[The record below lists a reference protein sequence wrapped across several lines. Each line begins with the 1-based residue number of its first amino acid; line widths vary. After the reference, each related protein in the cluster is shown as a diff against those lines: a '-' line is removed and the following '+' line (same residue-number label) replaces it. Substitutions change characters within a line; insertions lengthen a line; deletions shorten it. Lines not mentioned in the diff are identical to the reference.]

1 MKRRSLLTTVSILA
15 LGTVLPLSGLASCKS
30 EEKSV
35 EKIEITLN
43 GTVVTEATVKKGEI
57 ITLKVNGGKD
67 GEKVSWSSSD
77 TNIATVSN
85 MGKVTGVAGGE
96 ATLTAKKGEATA
108 TIKITVNAVTVTLN
122 KTSLTLEKGTE
133 ETLTATA
140 SDGSAI
146 TWESSDPAKVSV
158 DANGKVTA
166 NIEGEADITASAGK
180 AGSATCHVTVVWTNK
195 PEHYAV
201 GSTGG
206 QDDTCKEGKQDA
218 WFYWAD
224 QGWCGGTVT
233 VNECY
238 TSSEKNGMI
247 HLDFSGQK
255 EGESWF
261 GMQLFY
267 RHSKA
272 LNVAGDAQVDV
283 ENGKAYKLLMDVD
296 SPADTWITNQKNPIQ
311 LKKGENKDC
320 VSQFKL
326 ADGLSTA
333 CIQFGLE
340 FDTTYTDA
348 DGNQQTESAGW
359 KIEGGKFDISN
370 LRLQELEMTKL
381 AAPTALTFTDN
392 DSGGKTVN
400 ITGDS
405 NAESYK
411 LNFYDGDALT
421 YSVSGIKS
429 GDTFDDSD
437 LLNGN
442 YTVKAIAQSS
452 VITVL
457 DSDESEQLT
466 TYNVTDREMPN
477 DYDLENYGEKDAPK
491 NKWVYWT
498 DPNVNG
504 VSNAHFKD
512 NQLTFEITAGGAWY
526 ANQFFL
532 KDSRHLS
539 GQTYNYTVTIK
550 GTNIQGEPKMTING
564 NKIDLVEGT
573 EQTVDITVTG
583 GGTSFSIQMGA
594 DNPDSCITSGKFE
607 ISYAEKNK

>member
-1 MKRRSLLTTVSILA
+1 MKRRNLLTTVSILA

-30 EEKSV
+30 EQKSE

-43 GTVVTEATVKKGEI
+43 DAVVTEATVKKGEF
-57 ITLKVNGGKD
+57 ITLKVKGGKD
-67 GEKVSWSSSD
+67 GEKVSWSSS
-77 TNIATVSN
+77 NVEIATVSN
-85 MGKVTGVAGGE
+85 MGKVTGVAAGE

-108 TIKITVNAVTVTLN
+108 TIKITVSAVTVTLN

-133 ETLTATA
+133 ETLTATV
-140 SDGSAI
+140 SDGSAVS
-146 TWESSDPAKVSV
+146 WESSDPAKVSV

-180 AGSATCHVTVVWTNK
+180 AGSATCHVTVVWENK

-201 GSTGG
+201 GSSGG
-206 QDDTCKEGKQDA
+206 QDDTCKEGNQDK

-247 HLDFSGQK
+247 HLDFSGQT
-255 EGESWF
+255 GQESWF

-272 LNVAGDAQVDV
+272 LNIAGTDQVDV

-296 SPADTWITNQKNPIQ
+296 SPADTWITNQKNHIQ

-320 VSQFKL
+320 ESQFKL
-326 ADGLSTA
+326 EDGLSTA

-340 FDTTYTDA
+340 NDTKYTDA
-348 DGNQQTESAGW
+348 DGNEQTEPAGW

-370 LRLQELEMTKL
+370 LRLQELQMTKL
-381 AAPTALTFTDN
+381 SAPTALSFVDDGN
-392 DSGGKTVN
+392 GGKKVN
-400 ITGDS
+400 ITGDEK
-405 NAESYK
+405 AESYT
-411 LNFYDGDALT
+411 LNFYKDDNLS
-421 YSVSGIKS
+421 YSASGIKS
-429 GDTFDDSD
+429 GDTFDDAS
-437 LLNGN
+437 LLDGN

-452 VITVL
+452 KITFS
-457 DSDESEQLT
+457 DSDESAQLA
-466 TYNVTDREMPN
+466 TYEVVGRTIAN
-477 DYDLENYGEKDAPK
+477 DYDLEYCVEADAPK
-491 NKWVYWT
+491 NKWVFWSQ
-498 DPNVNG
+498 NSG
-504 VSNAHFKD
+504 ISNAHFKD
-512 NQLTFEITAGGAWY
+512 DQLTFDITAGGDWY

-532 KDSRHLS
+532 KDSRHVS
-539 GQTYNYTVTIK
+539 GQTYNYTATIK
-550 GTNIQGEPKMTING
+550 GTNIVGEPKMTING
-564 NKIDLVEGT
+564 TKVTLDENT

-583 GGTSFSIQMGA
+583 GGTSFSIQMG
-594 DNPDSCITSGKFE
+594 NQGPDSCMTGGHFV
-607 ISYAEKNK
+607 ISYAKKA